1 MLVLLV
7 DAGQE
12 TREVVQGALARHGLQ
27 LVQTRSTLAALDL
40 LQRLPKRFRLV
51 IVNLEMP
58 GLSGR
63 VLLETLRLFRPELP
77 VLCLSAPG
85 ALVPTGGA
93 CLSTPVQTDE
103 LRARLDEALAG
114 VEVEAIQF
122 DITPEAVA
130 RARASFTVAGNLLDA
145 ARELARGI
153 PGESASDW

>member
-12 TREVVQGALARHGLQ
+12 TREVVQGSLARHGLQ

-77 VLCLSAPG
+77 VLCLSARG
-85 ALVPTGGA
+85 ALVPTGA
-93 CLSTPVQTDE
+93 CLSTPVQPDE
-103 LRARLDEALAG
+103 LRARLDEAVAG
-114 VEVEAIQF
+114 VEVESIRF
-122 DITPEAVA
+122 DITPEAEA